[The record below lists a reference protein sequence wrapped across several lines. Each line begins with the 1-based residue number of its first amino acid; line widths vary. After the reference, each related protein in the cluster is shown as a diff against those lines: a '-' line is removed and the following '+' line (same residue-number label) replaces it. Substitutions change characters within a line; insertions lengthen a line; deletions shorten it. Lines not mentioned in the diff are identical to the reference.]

1 MPIRVNIST
10 KHRFIQIQNPVAATS
25 LVKEN
30 PHGRIETQSSKKR
43 IETARGVNKHNKR
56 VLAECC
62 VCVCVLKR
70 AGGARGQTERA
81 QTYSSSFP
89 LALEKKE
96 DVRPQTATKFR
107 GVID

>member
-10 KHRFIQIQNPVAATS
+10 KRRFIQIQNPVAATS

-30 PHGRIETQSSKKR
+30 PRSRIETHSSKKR
-43 IETARGVNKHNKR
+43 IESARCVNKHNKR

-62 VCVCVLKR
+62 VCVLER

-81 QTYSSSFP
+81 QTHSSSFP

-96 DVRPQTATKFR
+96 DVRPRTATKFR